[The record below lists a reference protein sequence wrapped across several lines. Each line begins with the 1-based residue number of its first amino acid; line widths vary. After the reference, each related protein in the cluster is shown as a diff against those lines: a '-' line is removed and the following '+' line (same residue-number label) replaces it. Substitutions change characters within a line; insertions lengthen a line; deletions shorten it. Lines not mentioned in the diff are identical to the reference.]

1 MREIDGVLVLQGMEY
16 REGEIARE
24 VARAPIFVADFDFR
38 EHEITKKIINQK
50 TLNIMITNLNLMEGQ
65 EDLRIVEHL
74 DMQKLPE
81 SVQQM
86 LSLASTPE
94 EQDILLMA
102 TLAAASACVPNLYFT
117 YGPTGKKYYANLQC
131 FILAAAASGKGIA
144 NQALEMV
151 RVIDEQYPMLI
162 AGDSTLPAWYKA
174 LEEQGGCGYMHESEG
189 SVITDIWK
197 SGAANYNTALRKAAE
212 HEPISRNRVKGASEI
227 KDPRLSMLLTGTF
240 GQYKALVPSVENGY
254 FSRLLTVVIKGTN
267 GFDKRY
273 VCSKGGQSAI
283 PKIVGQRLLRVYE
296 QLTQSQERE
305 WSLTKSQKERLGE
318 HLETEY
324 GTLIGL
330 LGDNFHSAVI
340 RVAVQ
345 IERIAMILSA
355 LRIQSTEYRTQ
366 TELNSDEM
374 DEESRIISGKTDE
387 AKSGDKN
394 IAERRNILVCR
405 DEDYET
411 AEMIGNKML
420 MHMAAAYRM
429 IDGDAQE
436 CVPEIKPIDQ
446 RKVVFE
452 QLKTEYNHGDLAEEA
467 KRQGISKRTVER
479 WNLIWIENGLVEKT
493 NHGQYRK
500 VA

>member
-1 MREIDGVLVLQGMEY
+1 
-16 REGEIARE
+16 
-24 VARAPIFVADFDFR
+24 
-38 EHEITKKIINQK
+38 
-50 TLNIMITNLNLMEGQ
+50 MIKDLNLMEGR

-144 NQALEMV
+144 NQALEML

-189 SVITDIWK
+189 SVITDIWRTA
-197 SGAANYNTALRKAAE
+197 AANYNTALRKAAE

-227 KDPRLSMLLTGTF
+227 KNPRLSMLLTGTF

-254 FSRLLTVVIKGTN
+254 FSRLLTVVIRGTN
-267 GFDKRY
+267 PFDKRY
-273 VCSKGGQSAI
+273 VSSKGGQSAI
-283 PKIVGQRLLRVYE
+283 PKLVGQRLLRTYE
-296 QLTQSQERE
+296 RLMSGGERE
-305 WSLTKSQKERLGE
+305 WSLTDAQKERLGE

-330 LGDNFHSAVI
+330 LGDNFHSAVV
-340 RVAVQ
+340 RMAVQ
-345 IERIAMILSA
+345 IERIAMVLSA
-355 LRIQSTEYRTQ
+355 MRGGENPHTMRGNEHTESRM
-366 TELNSDEM
+366 LSGKM
-374 DEESRIISGKTDE
+374 DEAGMAGYDPAAR
-387 AKSGDKN
+387 DKV
-394 IAERRNILVCR
+394 ILCR
-405 DEDYET
+405 DEDYEA

-420 MHMAAAYRM
+420 LHMAAAYRM

-452 QLKTEYNHGDLAEEA
+452 QLKAEYNHGDLAEEA

-479 WNLIWIENGLVEKT
+479 WNLIWIENGLAEKT
-493 NHGQYRK
+493 HHGQYRK

>member
-1 MREIDGVLVLQGMEY
+1 
-16 REGEIARE
+16 
-24 VARAPIFVADFDFR
+24 
-38 EHEITKKIINQK
+38 
-50 TLNIMITNLNLMEGQ
+50 MEGQ

-94 EQDILLMA
+94 EQDIILMA
-102 TLAAASACVPNLYFT
+102 TLAAASACVPKMYFT

-144 NQALEMV
+144 NQVLEMV

-162 AGDSTLPAWYKA
+162 AGDSTLAAFYKA

-197 SGAANYNTALRKAAE
+197 NAAANYNTALRKAAE

-227 KDPRLSMLLTGTF
+227 KNPRLSMLLTGTF

-254 FSRLLTVVIKGTN
+254 FSRLLTVVIRGTN
-267 GFDKRY
+267 PFDKRY
-273 VCSKGGQSAI
+273 VSSKGGQSAV
-283 PKIVGQRLLRVYE
+283 PKIVGQRLLRTYE
-296 QLTQSQERE
+296 RLMSGGERE
-305 WSLTKSQKERLGE
+305 WSLTEAQKERLGE

-324 GTLIGL
+324 GTLISL
-330 LGDNFHSAVI
+330 LGNNFHSAVV
-340 RVAVQ
+340 RMAVQ
-345 IERIAMILSA
+345 IERIAMVLSA
-355 LRIQSTEYRTQ
+355 MRLESSVISHQHSAF
-366 TELNSDEM
+366 LCSD
-374 DEESRIISGKTDE
+374 
-387 AKSGDKN
+387 A
-394 IAERRNILVCR
+394 
-405 DEDYET
+405 DYQT
-411 AEMIGNKML
+411 AEIIGNRL
-420 MHMAAAYRM
+420 LLHMAAAYRM

-452 QLKTEYNHGDLAEEA
+452 QLKAEYALGELIQEAKSQGVSRSSAIRWNNEWIEKGMVTKENHG
-467 KRQGISKRTVER
+467 I
-479 WNLIWIENGLVEKT
+479 
-493 NHGQYRK
+493 YRK